1 MKLKKDLIR
10 REIAGESFLIPL
22 GKTVYDTNGLFVLT
36 EVGAYLW
43 DLLPGAQDEQEL
55 LRAVL
60 AEYEVDEARAA
71 ADIAAFLDK
80 LRGMEIL

>member
-1 MKLKKDLIR
+1 MKIKKELIR

-36 EVGAYLW
+36 EVGAFLW
-43 DLLPGAQDEQEL
+43 DLLPEAKDEEEL

-60 AEYEVDEARAA
+60 DTYDVSQPQAA
-71 ADIAAFLDK
+71 ADIAEFLEK
-80 LRGMEIL
+80 LRKMEIL